1 MEDFRFL
8 DYYTEYSCKGDFRKQ
23 MSVEPCFSFA
33 FDMATKNSVNEE
45 YIIILYKGI
54 EFCKKTHKAN
64 ACLFTKQQI
73 RNHLKQA
80 QEIYPFKYYVTE
92 ESTWRKKG
100 PVFRI
105 RLILEDV
112 PGIFHK
118 YILTWLRYM
127 YEYPYN
133 VLLCDAYKLK
143 KEKCFRYS
151 SISNLFNLI
160 LGCYCNNP
168 RPIHQIT
175 KNEISKKMSKKELQV
190 KLKNVY
196 NLNDI
201 YIKLG
206 EKEYTIPRE
215 ALGTTISD
223 IEYWENNEIFD
234 TYRKPI
240 YMNVYKKTLR

>member
-1 MEDFRFL
+1 MNDFQFL
-8 DYYTEYSCKGDFRKQ
+8 DYHTEYSCKGDFEKQ
-23 MSVEPCFSFA
+23 MKKEYCFSFV
-33 FDMATKNSVNEE
+33 FNRTDKDSVSEE
-45 YIIILYKGI
+45 YIIILYKGMG
-54 EFCKKTHKAN
+54 FCKDKHRSN

-80 QEIYPFKYYVTE
+80 QGIYPFRYRVTE
-92 ESTWRKKG
+92 ISNWKG
-100 PVFRI
+100 NGTVFRV
-105 RLILEDV
+105 RLTLKDV
-112 PGIFHK
+112 PGTFHK

-143 KEKCFRYS
+143 KEKCFYSS

-160 LGCYCNNP
+160 LGSYCNNP
-168 RPIHQIT
+168 RIIHQIA

-190 KLKNVY
+190 KLQNVY
-196 NLNDI
+196 ALNDI
-201 YIKLG
+201 YIGLK
-206 EKEYTIPRE
+206 KKKSMIPKE

-240 YMNVYKKTLR
+240 YMKVYKETLR

>member
-1 MEDFRFL
+1 MKDFQFL
-8 DYYTEYSCKGDFRKQ
+8 DYHTEYSCTGEFKKQ
-23 MSVEPCFSFA
+23 MSKEYCFSFA
-33 FDMATKNSVNEE
+33 FKNTNRNSVSEE
-45 YIIILYKGI
+45 YIIILYKGLK
-54 EFCKKTHKAN
+54 FCKDHHRSN

-80 QEIYPFKYYVTE
+80 QGIYPFRYRVTE
-92 ESTWRKKG
+92 ISNWQKQG
-100 PVFRI
+100 SVFKVH
-105 RLILEDV
+105 LTLEKV

-160 LGCYCNNP
+160 LGCYCDNP
-168 RPIHQIT
+168 RVIHQIAEN
-175 KNEISKKMSKKELQV
+175 KVSKRLNKKELQA
-190 KLKNVY
+190 KLKSIRE
-196 NLNDI
+196 LNDI
-201 YIKLG
+201 YLELRDKISM
-206 EKEYTIPRE
+206 IPKV
-215 ALGTTISD
+215 ALGTTIFD
-223 IEYWENNEIFD
+223 IEYWENDEIFD

-240 YMNVYKKTLR
+240 YMKVYKETLR

>member
-1 MEDFRFL
+1 MKDFQFL
-8 DYYTEYSCKGDFRKQ
+8 DYHTEYSCKGDFAKPMKQ
-23 MSVEPCFSFA
+23 EYCFSFV
-33 FDMATKNSVNEE
+33 FSNTNKDSVSEE
-45 YIIILYKGI
+45 YVIILYKGI
-54 EFCKKTHKAN
+54 GFCKKKHKAN

-80 QEIYPFKYYVTE
+80 QGIYPFRYRVTE
-92 ESTWRKKG
+92 VPNWKFRG
-100 PVFRI
+100 AVFQVH
-105 RLILEDV
+105 LTLKDV
-112 PGIFHK
+112 PGTFHK

-151 SISNLFNLI
+151 SISNLFNLV
-160 LGCYCNNP
+160 LGSFCKNP
-168 RPIHQIT
+168 RLIHQIA
-175 KNEISKKMSKKELQV
+175 KNEISKKMSKKELQI

-196 NLNDI
+196 ELNEI
-201 YIKLG
+201 YTGLRKKKPMIP
-206 EKEYTIPRE
+206 KEV
-215 ALGTTISD
+215 LGTTVSD

-240 YMNVYKKTLR
+240 YMKVYKETLR